1 MSMLPQPNHY
11 VINQM
16 PEQIGAHQLATLR
29 ELDTGTV
36 GHFLE
41 SGFMDTGIHPRVA
54 GAKAAGTAI
63 TVRVTVP
70 DSVMAHY
77 ILKFARKDDILVIDR
92 GQDQYTTN
100 WGGATI
106 RAAARLGLAAVI
118 VDGSANDIADAVEVG
133 LPIWS
138 RHISPVTTKYR
149 GMGGEMNVPVHCG
162 GAAVCPGDAIL
173 ADANGVVVIPR
184 VDLDRT
190 LEGSGQWLEAERAFL
205 TRLARE
211 PDLCYPDVTG
221 ATEIVEAALRRQQAA
236 VGPVG

>member
-1 MSMLPQPNHY
+1 MAMLPQPNHY
-11 VINQM
+11 VVNPM
-16 PEQIGAHQLATLR
+16 PSQISVHQLELLR

-41 SGFMDTGIHPRVA
+41 SGFMDTGMLPRVA

-63 TVRVTVP
+63 TIRVTVP

-77 ILKFARKDDILVIDR
+77 ALKFARPNDVLIIDR
-92 GQDQYTTN
+92 GQDQFTTN

-106 RAAARLGLAAVI
+106 HAAAKCGLAAVI
-118 VDGSANDIADAVEVG
+118 VDGSANDIDDAVNAG

-149 GMGGEMNVPVHCG
+149 GMGGEMNVAVNCG
-162 GAAVCPGDAIL
+162 GVAVSPGDAIL

-184 VDLDRT
+184 TDLDRA
-190 LEGSGQWLEAERAFL
+190 LVGSKQWLEAERGFME
-205 TRLARE
+205 RLARE

-221 ATEIVEAALRRQQAA
+221 ATKIVEDALRKQRA
-236 VGPVG
+236 VTGSGG

>member
-1 MSMLPQPNHY
+1 MGMLPQPNHY
-11 VINQM
+11 VVNPM
-16 PEQIGAHQLATLR
+16 PEQIGALQLKALR

-41 SGFMDTGIHPRVA
+41 SGFMDTGIHPRFA
-54 GAKAAGTAI
+54 GAKAVGTAI

-92 GQDQYTTN
+92 GQDQFTTN

-106 RAAARLGLAAVI
+106 RAAAKLGLAAVI
-118 VDGSANDIADAVEVG
+118 IDGSANDIADAVEVG

-162 GAAVCPGDAIL
+162 GVAISPGDAIL
-173 ADANGVVVIPR
+173 ADPNGVVAIPR
-184 VDLDRT
+184 ADLDRA
-190 LEGSGQWLEAERAFL
+190 LAGSREWLDAERAFL
-205 TRLARE
+205 MRLDRE
-211 PDLCYPDVTG
+211 PNLCYPDVTG
-221 ATEIVEAALRRQQAA
+221 ATEIVEESLRRQRVEAEL
-236 VGPVG
+236 GG